1 MRTTII
7 IMLIAVFGMSL
18 RSTAEIIN
26 EDFTVNGV
34 TFKMVAVN
42 GGSILMGAQK
52 TDPEGENYDPMAL
65 PDESP
70 VRRVWMGDYWIGE
83 TVVTQDLW
91 EAVMGSQ
98 DTTFLKYGVCQRTPK
113 GDAYPALHISRKL
126 AQVFADSLNVLLAE
140 KLNGR
145 KFALPTEAQWEYA
158 AKGGRENR
166 GYTRFA
172 GSDDSTSVAWTRSD
186 KTWMV
191 VEVRGKLPNE
201 LGLYDMSGN
210 VLEWCRDRWW
220 NQFYSADGNDE
231 NPICQKGLSYNN
243 RGGFANYYA
252 ERSRVA
258 RRHAD
263 KDTYY
268 GYDIGMR
275 LVLEP
280 EKNSLSNIRK
290 FTVGKWKAVID
301 GDQIVLRLPK
311 GTDLTNL
318 EPIVGISDGAT
329 LSPDARDFSN
339 PVVYTVTSE
348 DGINSKEY
356 TATVTADLNDEARL
370 TSMTVDGHD
379 AVIDEESKTVTVT
392 VYKNSDLTNLD
403 IDYTT
408 SSGATVITDGD
419 DYLTGVTYII
429 ESEDG
434 MHQSE
439 YLLTVTKVDEE
450 ETTDIE
456 NEEANNPIVKTQYFN
471 IGGRNDIGSCGV
483 KVDFYKNGKKRVEK
497 ILY

>member
-1 MRTTII
+1 
-7 IMLIAVFGMSL
+7 MLIAVFGMSL

-42 GGSILMGAQK
+42 GGSFLMGAQK
-52 TDPEGENYDPMAL
+52 TDPEGENYDPMAR

-98 DTTFLKYGVCQRTPK
+98 DTTFLKYGVRPRAPK
-113 GDAYPALHISRKL
+113 GDAYPALYISRKL

-145 KFALPTEAQWEYA
+145 KFALPTESQWEYA

-210 VLEWCRDRWW
+210 VLEWCRDKWW

-231 NPICQKGLSYNN
+231 NPICQKGSFYNN
-243 RGGFANYYA
+243 RGGFADYYA

-263 KDTYY
+263 KVTYY
-268 GYDIGMR
+268 GSDIGMR

-290 FTVGKWKAVID
+290 FTVGEWKAVID
-301 GDQIVLRLPK
+301 GNQIVLRLPK

-329 LSPDARDFSN
+329 LSPDTRDFSN

-356 TATVTADLNDEARL
+356 TATVTADLNDEARI
-370 TSMTVDGHD
+370 TSMSVDGHE
-379 AVIDEESKTVTVT
+379 ATIDEASKTISVT
-392 VYKNSDLTNLD
+392 VYKNSDLSNLL
-403 IDYTT
+403 IAYTA
-408 SSGATVITDGD
+408 SAGATVVADGD
-419 DYLTGVTYII
+419 DYLSGVTYIV

-434 MHQSE
+434 KNRSE
-439 YLLTVTKVDEE
+439 YVLTVTKTDEE
-450 ETTDIE
+450 ETTDAE
-456 NEEANNPIVKTQYFN
+456 SRSADNPIVRTDYVGMGGGAKTIEYN
-471 IGGRNDIGSCGV
+471 IRIDT
-483 KVDFYKNGKKRVEK
+483 YKNGERRVEK
-497 ILY
+497 VAGPLK